1 MQKLIKQKS
10 ILEIKLYFK
19 KRKPKEAKI
28 SKPKGLLVG
37 DILVP
42 NLESEVKKAYFQ
54 KEGQMLKAT
63 PCHDRET
70 PHSLAWPAQRQKM
83 FQLLLF
89 CLV

>member
-1 MQKLIKQKS
+1 MQKS
-10 ILEIKLYFK
+10 ILEIKLYLK
-19 KRKPKEAKI
+19 KETQRGKKI
-28 SKPKGLLVG
+28 SKPKSLLVC

-70 PHSLAWPAQRQKM
+70 PHI
-83 FQLLLF
+83 
-89 CLV
+89 